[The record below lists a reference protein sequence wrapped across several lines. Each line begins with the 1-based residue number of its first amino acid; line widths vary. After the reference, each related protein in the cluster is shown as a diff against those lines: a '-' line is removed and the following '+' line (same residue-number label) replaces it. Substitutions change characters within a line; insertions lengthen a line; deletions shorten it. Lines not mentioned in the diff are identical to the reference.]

1 MMIPNPMRMIVKM
14 MMIKTKTK
22 NIFINEKILNL
33 YFIKKIYHDKKHY
46 FNKNTKKYAQQY
58 IIKT

>member
-46 FNKNTKKYAQQY
+46 ILIKIQKNMHNKIYN
-58 IIKT
+58 

>member
-1 MMIPNPMRMIVKM
+1 MMIRNPMRMIVKM

-33 YFIKKIYHDKKHY
+33 YYKKNIPR
-46 FNKNTKKYAQQY
+46 Q
-58 IIKT
+58 KTLF

>member
-33 YFIKKIYHDKKHY
+33 YYK
-46 FNKNTKKYAQQY
+46 KNTPRQ
-58 IIKT
+58 KTLF

>member
-22 NIFINEKILNL
+22 NIFYNEKILNL
-33 YFIKKIYHDKKHY
+33 Y
-46 FNKNTKKYAQQY
+46 
-58 IIKT
+58 IIRV